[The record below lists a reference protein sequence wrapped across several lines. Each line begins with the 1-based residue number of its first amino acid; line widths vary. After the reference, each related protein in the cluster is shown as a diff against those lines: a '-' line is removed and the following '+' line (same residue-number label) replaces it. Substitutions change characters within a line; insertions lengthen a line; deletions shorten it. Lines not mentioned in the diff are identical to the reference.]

1 MLEYKLFNILIQYF
15 MLPICTSFLLTF
27 TLSSLLNS
35 KYVKVVLGGLIA
47 GVILFMTYE
56 FFGGFEITYYYS
68 FAVFELV
75 YMFYGIVAKKP
86 EVTTGSII
94 LLITTSILI
103 LAFLGYIPKF

>member
-1 MLEYKLFNILIQYF
+1 
-15 MLPICTSFLLTF
+15 
-27 TLSSLLNS
+27 
-35 KYVKVVLGGLIA
+35 
-47 GVILFMTYE
+47 MTYE

-103 LAFLGYIPKF
+103 LAFLGYIPKFWVLKK